1 VTFKVGDWV
10 RSARVGSKGSFV
22 GQIVDRLDGDFIL
35 RDIERRKWLRKADEL
50 SKVEPE
56 KVRLCG

>member
-22 GQIVDRLDGDFIL
+22 GQVVDRLDGDFIL

-50 SKVEPE
+50 SIAKPE
-56 KVRLCG
+56 KVWA

>member
-50 SKVEPE
+50 SIAKPE
-56 KVRLCG
+56 KVWA

>member
-10 RSARVGSKGSFV
+10 RSARVGSKGPFV

-50 SKVEPE
+50 SIAKPE
-56 KVRLCG
+56 KVWA